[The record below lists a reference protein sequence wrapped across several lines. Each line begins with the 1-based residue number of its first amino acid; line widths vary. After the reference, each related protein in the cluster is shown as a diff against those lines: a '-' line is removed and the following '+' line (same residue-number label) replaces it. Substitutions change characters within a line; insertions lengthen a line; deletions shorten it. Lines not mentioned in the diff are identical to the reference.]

1 MADRQPQLTLSY
13 LEERL
18 HHPPPHPAAELTPA
32 TAVSLMPDPPPATTT
47 APLSS
52 GLPASQHHIAAPSQ
66 IEEAKEIDLN
76 PARDIKTGEGG
87 GGGGDITTES
97 HEGKNDSSDARPKLK
112 PDNETGMSATSGP
125 MGDHMAEVWRD
136 SDVGFKE
143 GRPEGLEGEAG
154 GLAEGAEREGE
165 GGKF

>member
-1 MADRQPQLTLSY
+1 
-13 LEERL
+13 
-18 HHPPPHPAAELTPA
+18 
-32 TAVSLMPDPPPATTT
+32 MPDPPPATTT

-52 GLPASQHHIAAPSQ
+52 GLPTSQHHIAAPSQ

-87 GGGGDITTES
+87 DGGGDITTES

-154 GLAEGAEREGE
+154 GLAEGAEGEGE